1 MPSGICPLLR
11 PRRIEEPGP
20 GAGPIWSDL
29 TVSFEKALKEI
40 SDDVVLMA
48 SKCEEMLF
56 ASADSLVEL
65 DVDAARTV
73 FAMDDVVDALEVKV
87 EMACLDAL
95 AQNALDL
102 SEVRQCGSILKIV
115 ANLER
120 VADLSVDIA
129 KITLKIHTAMGRSDM
144 VDFGRMARLVAQML
158 SASIRAFVVGD
169 AAGMAQIE
177 DWEDQVDEMYRRLRT
192 QIQETMAQREED
204 VISGTWLILAI
215 HHMERAADHCLN
227 VAERVEFML
236 TGRLRQM
243 GRGPSSAGP

>member
-1 MPSGICPLLR
+1 M
-11 PRRIEEPGP
+11 
-20 GAGPIWSDL
+20 
-29 TVSFEKALKEI
+29 TTSFEKALREI
-40 SDDVVLMA
+40 SDNVVLMA

-65 DVDAARTV
+65 DVEAARSV
-73 FAMDDVVDALEVKV
+73 LAMDDVVDALEVKV
-87 EMACLDAL
+87 EMACMDVL
-95 AQNALDL
+95 AQQTLDL
-102 SEVRQCGSILKIV
+102 TEVRQCGSILKMV

-129 KITLKIHTAMGRSDM
+129 KITLKIHTAMGRSDI

-158 SASIRAFVVGD
+158 NAAIRAFVVGD
-169 AAGMAQIE
+169 ATGMAQIE
-177 DWEDQVDEMYRRLRT
+177 DWEDQVDEMYRKLRT
-192 QIQETMAQREED
+192 QIQDTMALSRDD

-236 TGRLRQM
+236 TGQLRQM
-243 GRGPSSAGP
+243 GRGQSSAGP